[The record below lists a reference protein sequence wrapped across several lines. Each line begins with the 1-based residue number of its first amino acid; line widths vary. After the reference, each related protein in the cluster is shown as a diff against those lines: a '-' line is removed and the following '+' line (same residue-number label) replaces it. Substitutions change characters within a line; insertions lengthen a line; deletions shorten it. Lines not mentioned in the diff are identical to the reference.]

1 MRTLFY
7 RLAWCFTLLFIAGGA
22 HASITPK
29 FTEGK
34 DYLVLQ
40 MPQPVTTGKKI
51 EVQEFFWYRCPHCF
65 HLQPALMAWEKRM
78 PKDAQMVLV
87 PVAFNAQWLPAA
99 KLFYALKDTGDL
111 ARLHSKVF
119 DAYQVQ
125 LLNLDD
131 PTVLKQWVAKEGINV
146 DKFMASYNSFDTLN
160 RAMQGTQQAKDDAI
174 QGVPTL
180 VIDGKYLTSPS
191 FTNDDR
197 TRLFQVVD
205 YLIAKAQKERG
216 RH

>member
-1 MRTLFY
+1 MPTLY
-7 RLAWCFTLLFIAGGA
+7 SRLAWCFALLFIATCA
-22 HASITPK
+22 HAAVSPPIV
-29 FTEGK
+29 EGK

-65 HLQPALMAWEKRM
+65 HLQPSLIAWEKHM
-78 PKDAQMVLV
+78 PKDAQMVFV

-99 KLFYALKDTGDL
+99 KLFYALKDTGEL
-111 ARLHSKVF
+111 ARLHNKVF

-131 PTVLKQWVAKEGINV
+131 PAILKQWLGKEGVNV

-174 QGVPTL
+174 EGVPTL

-191 FTNDDR
+191 LTHDDR

-216 RH
+216 RR